1 MVDIFNLAT
10 LAGGSS
16 STQHIIKAYYICI
29 RGLHGV
35 YISSQKQALCSLHQP
50 VFHQAA
56 AYLFQRR
63 VCITSI
69 QPARQPV
76 CSMDVF
82 HIEKRSETIATRCTR
97 NSHSMFYQE
106 TRKHSVT
113 RIPFVCVCVFDD
125 DSSLPWWCALCP
137 VVSSDPPPS
146 ILLCCCIRHTAPNN
160 TRKT

>member
-16 STQHIIKAYYICI
+16 STQHIIKAAYYICI

-35 YISSQKQALCSLHQP
+35 YISSQKQALCSRLHQP

-69 QPARQPV
+69 HPVRPPA
-76 CSMDVF
+76 MDVF
-82 HIEKRSETIATRCTR
+82 HIEKRSETIATRCRR
-97 NSHSMFYQE
+97 NSHSICF
-106 TRKHSVT
+106 TRRLGNIQWLESHS
-113 RIPFVCVCVFDD
+113 CVWWRLLSVMMMCT
-125 DSSLPWWCALCP
+125 LPGSIKWSPHPLLPAL
-137 VVSSDPPPS
+137 
-146 ILLCCCIRHTAPNN
+146 LLY
-160 TRKT
+160 